1 MSTVDRSADWETL
14 ARYRELARARANDI
28 AVLVVAN
35 LAKNKT
41 APEGDTDRST
51 EYFSE
56 SELEQIVHGFRS
68 FGFYCDVFIGESEFI
83 KWVEGGGASHFP
95 DRKIVVYSAAQ
106 SGTGAGRKSLVP
118 AVCALH
124 GLSYVNSDP
133 YTTSL
138 ARHKFHGNA
147 ILRSLGIPAPRCWWY
162 LPTGV
167 WLNGEHPPVGTH
179 IITKSTFE
187 SASIGIGSDAR
198 LKYERAQ
205 DAKIAALAQ
214 SLGQG
219 VVVQEFISG
228 MECETPVVGAASHI
242 ALGPAGISI
251 DQNKSLG
258 NSFLDYDRVYF
269 DKYGFYDF
277 AEEAPEIATK
287 ISEIATR
294 AATALGLGGYS
305 RVDFRIADSGQA
317 YVTDISTTP
326 HLIDHSAYAFCFGIA
341 GWSRADMLGL
351 LVGLT
356 LPIQD
361 SVQN

>member
-1 MSTVDRSADWETL
+1 MGTGDQAAGWETL
-14 ARYRELARARANDI
+14 TRYRRRAEVCAPNI

-35 LAKNKT
+35 LAKDKV
-41 APEGDTDRST
+41 APESDTDRSI

-56 SELEQIVHGFRS
+56 TELEQIVHGFRS

-83 KWVEGGGASHFP
+83 TWVEGGGARHFP

-124 GLSYVNSDP
+124 GLGYVNSDP

-147 ILRSLGIPAPRCWWY
+147 ILRSLGIPAPKCWWY
-162 LPTGV
+162 LPTGG
-167 WLNGEHPPVGTH
+167 WLNGRHPPVGANV
-179 IITKSTFE
+179 ITKSTFE

-198 LKYERAQ
+198 LTYDHTADTR
-205 DAKIAALAQ
+205 IAALAK

-228 MECETPVVGAASHI
+228 TECETPVVLANRHI

-251 DQNKSLG
+251 DDEKRLG
-258 NSFLDYDRVYF
+258 NRFLDYNRVYY
-269 DKYGFYDF
+269 DRYGFYDF
-277 AEEAPEIATK
+277 ASEAPEIADRVLET
-287 ISEIATR
+287 
-294 AATALGLGGYS
+294 AAKSASALGLAGFS
-305 RVDFRIADSGQA
+305 RVDFRISNAGRA

-326 HLIDHSAYAFCFGIA
+326 HLIDHSSYAFSFSIA
-341 GWSRADMLGL
+341 GWSRSDMLGL

-356 LPIQD
+356 LQD

>member
-1 MSTVDRSADWETL
+1 MRTIDRKVDWETL
-14 ARYRELARARANDI
+14 ARTREIALARADRI
-28 AVLVVAN
+28 AVLVVSN
-35 LAKNKT
+35 LAKNKN

-68 FGFYCDVFIGESEFI
+68 FGFYCDVFIGESEFM
-83 KWVEGGGASHFP
+83 KWVEGGGARHFP
-95 DRKIVVYSAAQ
+95 DRKIVVYSVAQ

-147 ILRSLGIPAPRCWWY
+147 ILRSLGIPAPKCWWY
-162 LPTGV
+162 LPTGM
-167 WLNGEHPPVGTH
+167 WLNGEHPPVGAH

-198 LKYERAQ
+198 MEYDRSQ
-205 DAKIAALAQ
+205 DAKIAALAH

-228 MECETPVVGAASHI
+228 MECETPVIGVVPHI

-251 DQNKSLG
+251 DEHKRLG
-258 NSFLDYDRVYF
+258 NGFLDYDRVYF
-269 DKYGFYDF
+269 DRYGFYDF
-277 AEEAPEIATK
+277 AKEAPEIA
-287 ISEIATR
+287 SEIADIATN
-294 AATALGLGGYS
+294 AAIALGLGGFS
-305 RVDFRIADSGQA
+305 RVDFRIADTGQR

-326 HLIDHSAYAFCFGIA
+326 HLVDHSAYAFCFNLA

-351 LVGLT
+351 LVGLS
-356 LPIQD
+356 LPSQD